1 MKQHDFYEVNGC
13 TEFIPVTINETY
25 TDGVD
30 VTVRST
36 THPFRITVKQV
47 YQFLKPNEPQK
58 VVVPKFV
65 AEWIEY
71 VKKEKF
77 PLRLAMEHWEM
88 SETLNGW
95 FQQSTNQET
104 FARAWLFGYEV
115 EQERLYTVE
124 IPNPNNRSSVVFLTK
139 EKGKVHIGAGTFF
152 GNVPDDKWKKDP
164 NTHLTEAEIKKD
176 FEWAWDAGFAKE
188 VE

>member
-1 MKQHDFYEVNGC
+1 MNKQEAIKRLEWYAVPSVYIPNSTEV
-13 TEFIPVTINETY
+13 
-25 TDGVD
+25 
-30 VTVRST
+30 
-36 THPFRITVKQV
+36 VKFEIVKGIISQIH
-47 YQFLKPNEPQK
+47 EPQK

-65 AEWIEY
+65 AEIIEY
-71 VKKEKF
+71 HKGINGLLKDVYRE
-77 PLRLAMEHWEM
+77 
-88 SETLNGW
+88 SETYRCEFEKWLI
-95 FQQSTNQET
+95 EVVDAHDIV
-104 FARAWLFGYEV
+104 ARAWLFGYEV
-115 EQERLYTVE
+115 EQELLYTVE